1 MVKWLNERMK
11 KMRNFLIAAVADIVL
26 ILVSYFI
33 FRAIISGPTRHR
45 LYEKFLSSFAKFVI
59 LIFLASLIITGIT
72 ALALYRTRY
81 IQYINI
87 VAPALVSILVGF
99 IVSTVPTR
107 GYGDKEKGK

>member
-1 MVKWLNERMK
+1 
-11 KMRNFLIAAVADIVL
+11 MRGFLIAAAADVVL

-33 FRAIISGPTRHR
+33 FRGIISGPTRHR

-59 LIFLASLIITGIT
+59 LIFLASLIITGVT
-72 ALALYRTRY
+72 ALVLYKTRY

-99 IVSTVPTR
+99 VVSTVPTR
-107 GYGDKEKGK
+107 GYGDKDKEQQK

>member
-1 MVKWLNERMK
+1 
-11 KMRNFLIAAVADIVL
+11 MRNFLIAAGADIVL

-33 FRAIISGPTRHR
+33 FRNIISGPTRHR

-59 LIFLASLIITGIT
+59 LIFIASLIITGVT
-72 ALALYRTRY
+72 ALILYKTRF

-87 VAPALVSILVGF
+87 AAPALVSILVGF

-107 GYGDKEKGK
+107 GIGDEEKDKEK